1 VSFKQHRRSLDA
13 VNPDELKGKHK
24 DRDDKDIDNDG
35 DVDGSDKFLHRRRQ
49 AIASKIKKEEVK
61 IDELSKKTL
70 GSYVKKASVDKS
82 NATLDLGIS
91 QGPKQTR
98 ADVTKHAGKAIKRQ
112 KGINKAVDKLSKE
125 EVEEARGAPSPKN
138 IQGPAR
144 RYDSP
149 LDSPK
154 AIAAREKL
162 RRVMRGIK
170 KKDPDHPA
178 VQNVKDK

>member
-1 VSFKQHRRSLDA
+1 MRFKKLEINFKASDASL
-13 VNPDELKGKHK
+13 NK
-24 DRDDKDIDNDG
+24 
-35 DVDGSDKFLHRRRQ
+35 
-49 AIASKIKKEEVK
+49 
-61 IDELSKKTL
+61 L
-70 GSYVKKASVDKS
+70 GS
-82 NATLDLGIS
+82 I
-91 QGPKQTR
+91 
-98 ADVTKHAGKAIKRQ
+98 
-112 KGINKAVDKLSKE
+112 KLSKE

-138 IQGPAR
+138 IQGPVR

>member
-1 VSFKQHRRSLDA
+1 
-13 VNPDELKGKHK
+13 LKGKHK

-49 AIASKIKKEEVK
+49 AIASKQSKQKKEEVK

-112 KGINKAVDKLSKE
+112 KGIDKAVDKLSKE

-138 IQGPAR
+138 IQGPVR